1 MQKEC
6 GDIILLHMSTINQD
20 HMMYGS
26 WNIKCKVQEFFAI
39 LGRFLPFYPLAA
51 QKMKTSKKWKKHTE
65 ISSFKTSVT

>member
-26 WNIKCKVQEFFAI
+26 WNIKCKVQQFFAI
-39 LGRFLPFYPLAA
+39 LGQKFLPPSSPKNENFK
-51 QKMKTSKKWKKHTE
+51 KMK
-65 ISSFKTSVT
+65 KTLGDIII